1 LCLAVVLTPPNKFN
15 ESQLQ
20 ETLGILVNATKSS
33 STRFVLENIARG
45 SGHRMA
51 KLSKLAAQG
60 CLRFFLFFSLL
71 PEAQATQNIVLKW
84 DPAQGS
90 DVSGYRLYY
99 GIVSGAYI
107 HQLDVGSTTS
117 TLVSN
122 LSKGR
127 TYFFAVA
134 AYNAA
139 AESSRSNE
147 ISYTVPSLAT
157 ATKSAT
163 QPTPTPVPPPTVK
176 PPSRLTDVRDMREV
190 QLQLRSTSVEASAY
204 ARWCRGDP

>member
-1 LCLAVVLTPPNKFN
+1 M
-15 ESQLQ
+15 
-20 ETLGILVNATKSS
+20 
-33 STRFVLENIARG
+33 LENMACG
-45 SGHRMA
+45 SGHRMT

-71 PEAQATQNIVLKW
+71 PAAQATQNIVLKW
-84 DPAQGS
+84 DPPGS

-99 GIVSGAYI
+99 GNTSGVYI
-107 HQLDVGSTTS
+107 HKIDVESTTS
-117 TLVSN
+117 TLVVSN
-122 LSKGR
+122 LSEGR

-157 ATKSAT
+157 ATKSAM
-163 QPTPTPVPPPTVK
+163 QPTPTPVTVT
-176 PPSRLTDVRDMREV
+176 PPSNLTDVRDMQEV
-190 QLQLRSTSVEASAY
+190 RPQLRSTSVEASAY

>member
-1 LCLAVVLTPPNKFN
+1 MKP
-15 ESQLQ
+15 
-20 ETLGILVNATKSS
+20 S
-33 STRFVLENIARG
+33 STRFMLENIACG
-45 SGHRMA
+45 SGHRMT

-71 PEAQATQNIVLKW
+71 PVVQATQNIVLKW

-90 DVSGYRLYY
+90 AVSGYRLYY
-99 GIVSGAYI
+99 GTASGAYI

-117 TLVSN
+117 TLVVSN
-122 LSKGR
+122 LSEGR

-163 QPTPTPVPPPTVK
+163 QLTPTPVPPPTVK
-176 PPSRLTDVRDMREV
+176 PPSSLTDVRDMREV
-190 QLQLRSTSVEASAY
+190 QLQLRSTSIEASAY